1 MVESLLNGA
10 KLEHGELKTDLT
22 KVELIYEINKIIEK
36 YKIVTDKNTGSI
48 KLKSNNEKIFFNTD
62 RFCFNNIINNIID
75 NAVKY
80 CSVSPNVFINV
91 IEFESNI
98 KIMIEDNGYGIEKKY
113 MKEIFEPFFRVPT
126 GNIYKGKGY
135 GLGLSYVK
143 KSVEALKGEIF
154 VESVINKGTTFTIIL
169 PKL

>member
-1 MVESLLNGA
+1 M
-10 KLEHGELKTDLT
+10 K
-22 KVELIYEINKIIEK
+22 
-36 YKIVTDKNTGSI
+36 
-48 KLKSNNEKIFFNTD
+48 KIFFNTD
-62 RFCFNNIINNIID
+62 RFCFNNNINNIID

-135 GLGLSYVK
+135 VW
-143 KSVEALKGEIF
+143 A
-154 VESVINKGTTFTIIL
+154 
-169 PKL
+169 